1 MYRLDQIWEQAN
13 REERGL
19 LICDRYFIARGFK
32 ISCDNRDISVGKYVD
47 DDLVPLDDVEM
58 DLLLASGW
66 VLGTILLS
74 MEFIRRDID
83 RINDRIKLEM
93 NGRKN
98 GKFIKG
104 LKRRRS
110 QKIEV
115 YTKRMKEL
123 SKVQTSTAPFNVED
137 KN

>member
-13 REERGL
+13 QEERGL
-19 LICDRYFIARGFK
+19 LICGRYFISRGFK
-32 ISCDNRDISVGKYVD
+32 ISCDNGDISIGKYVD
-47 DDLVPLDDVEM
+47 DDLVPLDDGEM

-83 RINDRIKLEM
+83 RINDLIKLEM

-98 GKFIKG
+98 GKLIKG

>member
-1 MYRLDQIWEQAN
+1 
-13 REERGL
+13 
-19 LICDRYFIARGFK
+19 
-32 ISCDNRDISVGKYVD
+32 
-47 DDLVPLDDVEM
+47 
-58 DLLLASGW
+58 
-66 VLGTILLS
+66 